1 MVWWKNKGENMHNK
15 GKPNWPTEKFVKK
28 QHSRRGKKCLG
39 KGGRQILVKVV
50 DRKNMSTG

>member
-1 MVWWKNKGENMHNK
+1 MVRWKNKGENMHSK
-15 GKPNWPTEKFVKK
+15 GKPNWSTEKFVKK
-28 QHSRRGKKCLG
+28 QHSRRGKKSFG